1 MDSVGITCSAG
12 KDRGKMVRGQ
22 SLVDSKKSLN
32 EPACVCLCVL
42 YVCMPALCAWVCWF
56 VCLGMYTSLHV
67 CVLDC

>member
-1 MDSVGITCSAG
+1 
-12 KDRGKMVRGQ
+12 MVRGQ
-22 SLVDSKKSLN
+22 SLVDSKISLN